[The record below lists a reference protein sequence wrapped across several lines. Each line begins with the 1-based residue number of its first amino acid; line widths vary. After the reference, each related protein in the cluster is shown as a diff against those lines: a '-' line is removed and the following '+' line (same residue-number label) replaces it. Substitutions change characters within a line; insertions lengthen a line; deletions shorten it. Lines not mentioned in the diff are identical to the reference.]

1 MAIYDNSYTLS
12 YIRIT
17 GCIVTYNEE
26 VYTVQDESTNRKYIY
41 WNANNPYRLETS
53 NLMLDRSN
61 TRFLIVINDNGIHTE
76 VPNES
81 DIFSINYDGDSQKN
95 IEKEIYALYETDKA
109 LGDRFISVEKDLDGI
124 RQTVGDVKEYTSYIK
139 ENISVIDQKAD
150 NINIFVKEATK
161 NFNDSKELNKL
172 REDTNNLIIKLNSD
186 LGLFN
191 SNINEYFRDD
201 EITDVEKVQIST
213 QISFLDTDKSNLY
226 TQIQK
231 IIDRCQSNSDST
243 SIAAINSSKTALDNA
258 HNNLK
263 TIINSVISDNTITP
277 SDVILVTNGFAKYN
291 LKVNELKNTLD
302 GVFLKGMGG
311 SVSEEFAQINVKAN
325 EIALS
330 VKKLD
335 TNVGEMSSEIKL
347 MAGEIASKVSEG
359 DISSIIRQSPTDIRI
374 GFNKIANSV
383 VINSSGL
390 TVNQGAIACDILT
403 TPSGH
408 EPIIRLFGSSRS
420 GFAIDARRSD
430 GSSQASAIRLKYDS
444 NNYFWI
450 GYDTAE
456 IYVDGEEHFIVE
468 RDDTFVRCGGAK
480 FTFTNGD
487 RLGVGYSFYPERSST
502 DLGCERYKWRYL
514 YARSTLSESDKK
526 FKENIV
532 YIKDIKNR
540 TRSSI
545 TPTPFLDFIKDD
557 FKPATFDYIVA
568 SEKDRTIAD
577 SQIGF
582 IANDFK
588 DSYVGKTFLYDY
600 GEENGLM
607 FSPSGYTTV
616 VATAL
621 QEEIQK
627 REELEMIVSELNE
640 KVNIL
645 GGK

>member
-1 MAIYDNSYTLS
+1 MILDNSPADS
-12 YIRIT
+12 WIRIT
-17 GCIVTYNEE
+17 GVIVTYNNILYQVVDKE
-26 VYTVQDESTNRKYIY
+26 TNKKYIY
-41 WNANNPYRLETS
+41 WDADNPGTLKVSNVRLPEG
-53 NLMLDRSN
+53 N
-61 TRFLIVINDNGIHTE
+61 TQFLVVVNDNGKHTE
-76 VPNES
+76 VPTNS
-81 DIFSINYDGDSQKN
+81 SIFNISFDGNSRKN
-95 IEKEIYALYETDKA
+95 TEEQIWALYETDEKHNEK
-109 LGDRFISVEKDLDGI
+109 FVVIEKDIDGI
-124 RQTVGDVKEYTSYIK
+124 HQTVLEVQEDASHIK
-139 ENISVIDQKAD
+139 ENMSLIDQRAENV
-150 NINIFVKEATK
+150 NILVKEVTK
-161 NFNDSKELNKL
+161 NFGGSQENITL
-172 REDTNNLIIKLNSD
+172 RENINKAIIKLNTD
-186 LGLFN
+186 LGTFSSNLSNYFN
-191 SNINEYFRDD
+191 DND
-201 EITDVEKVQIST
+201 ITDEEKDKID
-213 QISFLDTDKSNLY
+213 IELNLLDTDKASLY
-226 TQIQK
+226 AELQK
-231 IIDRCQSNSDST
+231 LIDKTTGVDLV
-243 SIAAINSSKTALDNA
+243 AINTSKTALDA
-258 HNNLK
+258 ASTNLNS
-263 TIINSVISDNTITP
+263 IINSVISDSIITP
-277 SDVILVTNGFAKYN
+277 SDRILAINANAQYN
-291 LKVNELKNTLD
+291 LKINELKNTVD
-302 GVFLKGMGG
+302 KIYITGMGG
-311 SVSEEFAQINVKAN
+311 SISEEFSQINATAK
-325 EIALS
+325 
-330 VKKLD
+330 
-335 TNVGEMSSEIKL
+335 EIKL
-347 MAGEIASKVSEG
+347 EVARVDGVTKTNAAEIKLTKDDITMMVTRNGSGSIVGIKPDKIEFG
-359 DISSIIRQSPTDIRI
+359 FNDISNYVEISR
-374 GFNKIANSV
+374 
-383 VINSSGL
+383 SGL

-502 DLGCERYKWRYL
+502 DLGCDDYKWRYL

-545 TPTPFLDFIKDD
+545 TPTPFLDFIRDD
-557 FKPATFDYIVA
+557 FKPATFDYIA
-568 SEKDRTIAD
+568 EKDRTIAD

-627 REELEMIVSELNE
+627 REELEMIVNKLNE
-640 KVNIL
+640 KINNL
-645 GGK
+645 GGY

>member
-26 VYTVQDESTNRKYIY
+26 VYTVQNESTNRKYIY
-41 WNANNPYRLETS
+41 WNANNPYKLETS

-76 VPNES
+76 VPNDS
-81 DIFSINYDGDSQKN
+81 DIFNINYDGDSQKN
-95 IEKEIYALYETDKA
+95 IEKEIYALYETDKE

-161 NFNDSKELNKL
+161 NFNDSKELSKL

-201 EITDVEKVQIST
+201 EITDIEKAQIST
-213 QISFLDTDKSNLY
+213 QISLLDTDKSNLH

-258 HNNLK
+258 HNNFK
-263 TIINSVISDNTITP
+263 TIINSVISDNIITP

-291 LKVNELKNTLD
+291 LRVNELKNTLD
-302 GVFLKGMGG
+302 GVFLKGLGG

-335 TNVGEMSSEIKL
+335 TNVGEMSSEIRL

-390 TVNQGAIACDILT
+390 TVNQGAIACDTLM

-408 EPIIRLFGSSRS
+408 EPVINLFNDGS
-420 GFAIDARRSD
+420 ANIALDAR
-430 GSSQASAIRLKYDS
+430 SSNGAVKGSAIRLKY
-444 NNYFWI
+444 NNGNYLFI
-450 GYDTAE
+450 NRYSMNTYIEDE
-456 IYVDGEEHFIVE
+456 IRLQVNK
-468 RDDTFVRCGGAK
+468 DDTFIKCGGAK
-480 FTFTNGD
+480 FCFTND
-487 RLGVGYSFYPERSST
+487 PYSFFPDQDRT
-502 DLGCERYKWRYL
+502 DLGQRYNCWRYV
-514 YARSTLSESDKK
+514 YCDEVRTTSDAK
-526 FKENIV
+526 FKENIR
-532 YIKDIKNR
+532 YINNNKIK
-540 TRSSI
+540 SYSKI
-545 TPTPFLDFIKDD
+545 MDTPFIDFLKNDLKI
-557 FKPATFDYIVA
+557 ATFNYKTLHD
-568 SEKDRTIAD
+568 EDNNQ
-577 SQIGF
+577 QIGF
-582 IANDFK
+582 IANDIQSSK
-588 DSYVGKTFLYDY
+588 IGKYFIYDY
-600 GEENGLM
+600 GEKAGLK
-607 FSPSGYTTV
+607 FSLYGYTTI
-616 VATAL
+616 VAGAL
-621 QEEIQK
+621 QEEIKK
-627 REELEMIVSELNE
+627 REELESITKNLCD
-640 KVNIL
+640 KIDKL
-645 GGK
+645 GG

>member
-1 MAIYDNSYTLS
+1 MILDNSPADS
-12 YIRIT
+12 WIRIT
-17 GCIVTYNEE
+17 GVIVTYNNTLYQVVDKE
-26 VYTVQDESTNRKYIY
+26 TNKKYIY
-41 WNANNPYRLETS
+41 WDADNPGTLKVSNVRLPEG
-53 NLMLDRSN
+53 N
-61 TRFLIVINDNGIHTE
+61 TQFLVVVNDNGKHTE
-76 VPNES
+76 VPTNS
-81 DIFSINYDGDSQKN
+81 SIFNISFDGNSRKN
-95 IEKEIYALYETDKA
+95 TEEQIWGLYETDEEHNEK
-109 LGDRFISVEKDLDGI
+109 FVVIEKDIDGI
-124 RQTVGDVKEYTSYIK
+124 HQTVLEVQEDASHIK
-139 ENISVIDQKAD
+139 ENMSLIDQRAENV
-150 NINIFVKEATK
+150 NILVKEVTK
-161 NFNDSKELNKL
+161 NFGGSQENITL
-172 REDTNNLIIKLNSD
+172 RENINKSIIKLNAD
-186 LGLFN
+186 LGTFSSNMSNYFN
-191 SNINEYFRDD
+191 DN
-201 EITDVEKVQIST
+201 EITDEEKEKID
-213 QISFLDTDKSNLY
+213 IELNLLDTDKASLY
-226 TQIQK
+226 TELQK
-231 IIDRCQSNSDST
+231 LIDRTTGVDLV
-243 SIAAINSSKTALDNA
+243 AINTSKTALDA
-258 HNNLK
+258 ASTNLNS
-263 TIINSVISDNTITP
+263 IINSVISDSIITP
-277 SDVILVTNGFAKYN
+277 SDRILAINANAQYN
-291 LKVNELKNTLD
+291 LKINELKNTVD
-302 GVFLKGMGG
+302 RIYITGMGG
-311 SVSEEFAQINVKAN
+311 SISEEFSQINATAK
-325 EIALS
+325 
-330 VKKLD
+330 
-335 TNVGEMSSEIKL
+335 EIKL
-347 MAGEIASKVSEG
+347 EVAKVDGATKTNAAQIKLTKDDITMMVTRNGSGSIVGIKPDKIEFG
-359 DISSIIRQSPTDIRI
+359 FNDISNYVEISR
-374 GFNKIANSV
+374 
-383 VINSSGL
+383 SGL

-468 RDDTFVRCGGAK
+468 RDDTFVRCGGAT

-487 RLGVGYSFYPERSST
+487 SLGIGYSFYPERSST
-502 DLGCERYKWRYL
+502 DLGCDDYKWRYL

-545 TPTPFLDFIKDD
+545 TPTPFLDFIKNE
-557 FKPATFDYIVA
+557 FKPATFDYIA
-568 SEKDRTIAD
+568 EKERTLAD

-627 REELEMIVSELNE
+627 REELEMIVNELNE
-640 KVNIL
+640 KINNL
-645 GGK
+645 GGH

>member
-1 MAIYDNSYTLS
+1 MILDNSPADS
-12 YIRIT
+12 WIRIT
-17 GCIVTYNEE
+17 GIIVTYNNTLYQVADKE
-26 VYTVQDESTNRKYIY
+26 TNKKYIY
-41 WNANNPYRLETS
+41 WDADNPGTLKVSNVRLPEG
-53 NLMLDRSN
+53 N
-61 TRFLIVINDNGIHTE
+61 TQFLVVVNDNGKHTE
-76 VPNES
+76 VPINS
-81 DIFSINYDGDSQKN
+81 SIFNISFDGNSRKN
-95 IEKEIYALYETDKA
+95 TEEQIWALYETDEKHNEK
-109 LGDRFISVEKDLDGI
+109 FVVIEKDIDGI
-124 RQTVGDVKEYTSYIK
+124 HQTVLEVQEDASHIK
-139 ENISVIDQKAD
+139 ENMSLIDQRAENV
-150 NINIFVKEATK
+150 NILVKEVTK
-161 NFNDSKELNKL
+161 NFGGSQENITL
-172 REDTNNLIIKLNSD
+172 RENINKAIIKLNTD
-186 LGLFN
+186 LGTFSSNLSNYFN
-191 SNINEYFRDD
+191 DN
-201 EITDVEKVQIST
+201 EITDEEKDKID
-213 QISFLDTDKSNLY
+213 IELNLLDTDKASLY
-226 TQIQK
+226 AELQK
-231 IIDRCQSNSDST
+231 LIDKTTGVDLV
-243 SIAAINSSKTALDNA
+243 AINTSKTALDAANT
-258 HNNLK
+258 NLNS
-263 TIINSVISDNTITP
+263 IINSVISDSIITP
-277 SDVILVTNGFAKYN
+277 SDRILAINANAQYN
-291 LKVNELKNTLD
+291 LKINELKNTVD
-302 GVFLKGMGG
+302 KIYITGMGG
-311 SVSEEFAQINVKAN
+311 SISEEFSQINATAK
-325 EIALS
+325 
-330 VKKLD
+330 
-335 TNVGEMSSEIKL
+335 EIKL
-347 MAGEIASKVSEG
+347 EVARVDGATKTNAAQIKLTKDDITMMVTRNGSGSIVGIKPDKIEFG
-359 DISSIIRQSPTDIRI
+359 FNDISNYVEISR
-374 GFNKIANSV
+374 
-383 VINSSGL
+383 SGL

-430 GSSQASAIRLKYDS
+430 GASQASAIRLKYDS

-502 DLGCERYKWRYL
+502 DLGCDDYKWRYL

-540 TRSSI
+540 TRSTI
-545 TPTPFLDFIKDD
+545 TPTPFLDFIRDD
-557 FKPATFDYIVA
+557 FKPATFDYIA
-568 SEKDRTIAD
+568 EKDRTIAD

-627 REELEMIVSELNE
+627 REELEMIVNKLNE
-640 KVNIL
+640 KINNL
-645 GGK
+645 GGY

>member
-1 MAIYDNSYTLS
+1 MILDNSPADS
-12 YIRIT
+12 WIRIT
-17 GCIVTYNEE
+17 GVIVTYNNTLYQVVDTE
-26 VYTVQDESTNRKYIY
+26 TNKKYIY
-41 WNANNPYRLETS
+41 WDADNPGTLKVSNVRLPEG
-53 NLMLDRSN
+53 N
-61 TRFLIVINDNGIHTE
+61 TQFLVVVNDNGKHTE
-76 VPNES
+76 VPINS
-81 DIFSINYDGDSQKN
+81 SIFDISFDGNSRKN
-95 IEKEIYALYETDKA
+95 TEEQIWGLYETDEKHNEK
-109 LGDRFISVEKDLDGI
+109 FVVIEKDIDGI
-124 RQTVGDVKEYTSYIK
+124 HQTVLEVQEDASHIK
-139 ENISVIDQKAD
+139 ENMSLIDQRAENV
-150 NINIFVKEATK
+150 NILVKEVTK
-161 NFNDSKELNKL
+161 NFGGSQENITL
-172 REDTNNLIIKLNSD
+172 RENINKAIIKLNAD
-186 LGLFN
+186 LGTFSSNMSNYFN
-191 SNINEYFRDD
+191 DNEVTD
-201 EITDVEKVQIST
+201 EEKEKID
-213 QISFLDTDKSNLY
+213 IELNLLDTDKASLY
-226 TQIQK
+226 TELQK
-231 IIDRCQSNSDST
+231 LIDRTTGVDLV
-243 SIAAINSSKTALDNA
+243 AINTSKTALDA
-258 HNNLK
+258 ASTNLNS
-263 TIINSVISDNTITP
+263 IINSVISDSIITP
-277 SDVILVTNGFAKYN
+277 SDRILAINANAQYN
-291 LKVNELKNTLD
+291 LKINELKNTVD
-302 GVFLKGMGG
+302 KIYITGMGG
-311 SVSEEFAQINVKAN
+311 SISEEFSQINATAK
-325 EIALS
+325 
-330 VKKLD
+330 
-335 TNVGEMSSEIKL
+335 EIKL
-347 MAGEIASKVSEG
+347 EVAKVDGATKTNAAEIKLTKDDITMMVTRNNSGSIVGIKPDKIEFG
-359 DISSIIRQSPTDIRI
+359 FNDISNYVEISR
-374 GFNKIANSV
+374 
-383 VINSSGL
+383 SGL

-420 GFAIDARRSD
+420 GFAIDARQSD

-444 NNYFWI
+444 NNYFWV

-468 RDDTFVRCGGAK
+468 RDDTFVRCGGAT

-487 RLGVGYSFYPERSST
+487 SLGVGYSFYPERSVT

-545 TPTPFLDFIKDD
+545 TPTPFLDFIRDD
-557 FKPATFDYIVA
+557 FKPATFDYIA
-568 SEKDRTIAD
+568 EKDRTIAD

-640 KVNIL
+640 KINNL
-645 GGK
+645 GGY